1 MPEQAELRRK
11 TGQRGL
17 LMPAIRS
24 SRKDSDRAVTPAA
37 EAVRVPAHLA
47 PPASPQAKHLCHFH
61 PQLSVG
67 RSCHRQKSL
76 ASVRTGSLWL
86 CLTLCDPVDCGL
98 PDFSVKEGG
107 LQPRILVAIPFWSTI
122 FPAALASNSPE
133 DLELP
138 EPPQPKQLHHLHTW
152 PSRGQT
158 KSSRA
163 ASGANP
169 SG

>member
-17 LMPAIRS
+17 LMPATRS

-47 PPASPQAKHLCHFH
+47 PQGPHKPSICATFTLNSQWGGAATGK
-61 PQLSVG
+61 
-67 RSCHRQKSL
+67 KSL
-76 ASVRTGSLWL
+76 ASVLTGSLWL
-86 CLTLCDPVDCGL
+86 CLTLCDAVDCAL
-98 PDFSVKEGG
+98 PGFSVREGG

>member
-1 MPEQAELRRK
+1 MSLHTWRRQRPHK
-11 TGQRGL
+11 PSICATFTLNCQWGGAATG
-17 LMPAIRS
+17 
-24 SRKDSDRAVTPAA
+24 K
-37 EAVRVPAHLA
+37 
-47 PPASPQAKHLCHFH
+47 
-61 PQLSVG
+61 
-67 RSCHRQKSL
+67 KSL
-76 ASVRTGSLWL
+76 ASVLTGSLWL
-86 CLTLCDPVDCGL
+86 CLTLCDAVDCAL
-98 PDFSVKEGG
+98 PGFSVREGG

>member
-1 MPEQAELRRK
+1 MP
-11 TGQRGL
+11 TTRG
-17 LMPAIRS
+17 S
-24 SRKDSDRAVTPAA
+24 KKDSDRAVTPAL
-37 EAVRVPAHLA
+37 EAVHVPAHLA
-47 PPASPQAKHLCHFH
+47 PQGPHKPSSCTTFTLNSHW
-61 PQLSVG
+61 G
-67 RSCHRQKSL
+67 RAATGKKSL
-76 ASVRTGSLWL
+76 VSMHIGSLWL

-98 PDFSVKEGG
+98 PGFSVREVG

-122 FPAALASNSPE
+122 FPVALTSNSPE
-133 DLELP
+133 YLELP

-152 PSRGQT
+152 PSRGQI

>member
-1 MPEQAELRRK
+1 
-11 TGQRGL
+11 
-17 LMPAIRS
+17 MPATRG

-47 PPASPQAKHLCHFH
+47 PQGPHKPSICATFTLNSQWGGAATGK
-61 PQLSVG
+61 
-67 RSCHRQKSL
+67 KSL
-76 ASVRTGSLWL
+76 ASVLTGSLWL
-86 CLTLCDPVDCGL
+86 CLTLCDAVDCAL
-98 PDFSVKEGG
+98 PGFSVKEGG
-107 LQPRILVAIPFWSTI
+107 LQPRLLVAIPFWSTI

-163 ASGANP
+163 ALGAKP
-169 SG
+169 QWTTHLQRWK